1 MFDRGMIGSI
11 ALSAA
16 LLLTLSS
23 AQAFDESK
31 YPDLTGQW
39 RRTATGQTRYD
50 PSKPAA
56 AQQAPLKEEYKAIH
70 AASIANQ
77 NAGGQGLD
85 TAYRCIPMGMPR
97 QMSGT
102 FPFEILVRSD
112 VTHILFELVIYSTR
126 RIHTDGR
133 DWPKDEDPTF
143 AGYSIGKWRDE
154 NGDGRYDVLE
164 LETRH
169 IKGPRAY
176 DASGLPLHRDNQT
189 VVKER
194 IYVDHTNPNIL
205 HDQIT
210 VIDNALTRPWM
221 VTKNYRRNPNPRP
234 NWQEYICAENNN
246 HVHIGKESY
255 FLSAD
260 GYLMPAKKGQPPPDL
275 RYFNQARK

>member
-102 FPFEILVRSD
+102 FPFEILVRSE

-133 DWPKDEDPTF
+133 DWPKDDDPTF
-143 AGYSIGKWRDE
+143 AGYSIGKWVDTD
-154 NGDGRYDVLE
+154 GDGRYDVLE
-164 LETRH
+164 VETRNLR
-169 IKGPRAY
+169 GPRTW
-176 DASGLPLHRDNQT
+176 DQTGMPMHEDNDT
-189 VVKER
+189 VIKER
-194 IYVDHTNPNIL
+194 FYLDKADKNLL
-205 HDQIT
+205 HLEMTTMDGS
-210 VIDNALTRPWM
+210 VTRPWSA
-221 VTKNYRRNPNPRP
+221 TKSFRRQDKVR
-234 NWQEYICAENNN
+234 WMENNCTEGN
-246 HVHIGKESY
+246 THVAVGNENY
-255 FLSAD
+255 MVSAD
-260 GYLMPAKKGQPPPDL
+260 GYLMPVRKGQEPPDL
-275 RYFNQARK
+275 RYFNPAKK